1 MACHLRVESH
11 PPHTLIPHAALIYCR
26 TLIYLY
32 PFLTLLVHEN
42 VSTDSKSLIVLI
54 WLVM

>member
-11 PPHTLIPHAALIYCR
+11 PPYTLIPQAALIYCR
-26 TLIYLY
+26 TLIYLH
-32 PFLTLLVHEN
+32 PFLVLLVHEN
-42 VSTDSKSLIVLI
+42 VYNDSKTLIVLI

>member
-26 TLIYLY
+26 TMIYLH
-32 PFLTLLVHEN
+32 PFLILLVHEN

>member
-32 PFLTLLVHEN
+32 PFLILLEHKN
-42 VSTDSKSLIVLI
+42 VSTDSKSLIVCIRLG
-54 WLVM
+54 M